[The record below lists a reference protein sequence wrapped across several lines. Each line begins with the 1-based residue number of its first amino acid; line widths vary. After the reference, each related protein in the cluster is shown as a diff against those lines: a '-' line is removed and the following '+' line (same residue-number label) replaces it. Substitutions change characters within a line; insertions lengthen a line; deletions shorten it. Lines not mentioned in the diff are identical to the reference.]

1 MNDRFIVS
9 LDPSYTRTGICIL
22 DLLNKNIY
30 FHTASCKIGEK
41 QFENVVH
48 AAQSIVKQLSSIIND
63 ICGEACF
70 SMIMESPLPAS
81 SMSPALYCLDSLIYN
96 EFESHITKT
105 YNPSTLRSRIH
116 GRKYDKSDSVNL
128 ACKYLKILE
137 DAGYTYYLRLGKA
150 RKLPHDNAEAFLYA
164 HLYLYDSGHQDFQF
178 NNSDEIAKH
187 KLRQLELKRREKLL
201 LFSKEDLVNE
211 SKRMEEAK

>member
-1 MNDRFIVS
+1 MSDRFIVS

-63 ICGEACF
+63 ICGEAYF

-137 DAGYTYYLRLGKA
+137 DTGYTYYLIVDRA
-150 RKLPHDNAEAFLYA
+150 RKVPHDCCEAL
-164 HLYLYDSGHQDFQF
+164 LYLHLWLKDSGNKDFQF
-178 NNSDEIAKH
+178 DNSEEIAAF
-187 KLRQLELKRREKLL
+187 KLRQKELKKREKLL
-201 LFSKEDLVNE
+201 LSSKET
-211 SKRMEEAK
+211 

>member
-1 MNDRFIVS
+1 MNDRFIIS

-22 DLLNKNIY
+22 DLLNKSIY

-63 ICGEACF
+63 ICGEAHF

-137 DAGYTYYLRLGKA
+137 DAGYTYYLIVDRA
-150 RKLPHDNAEAFLYA
+150 RKVPHDCCEAL
-164 HLYLYDSGHQDFQF
+164 LYLHLWLKDSGNKDFQF
-178 NNSDEIAKH
+178 DNSEEIAAF
-187 KLRQLELKRREKLL
+187 KLRQKELKKREKLL
-201 LFSKEDLVNE
+201 LSSKET
-211 SKRMEEAK
+211 

>member
-1 MNDRFIVS
+1 MNDRFVVS

-63 ICGEACF
+63 ICGEAHF

-137 DAGYTYYLRLGKA
+137 DAGYTYYLIVDRA
-150 RKLPHDNAEAFLYA
+150 RKVPHDCCEAL
-164 HLYLYDSGHQDFQF
+164 LYLHLWLKDSGNKDFQF
-178 NNSDEIAKH
+178 DNSEEIAAF
-187 KLRQLELKRREKLL
+187 KLRQKELKKREKLL
-201 LFSKEDLVNE
+201 LSNKET
-211 SKRMEEAK
+211 

>member
-63 ICGEACF
+63 ICGEAYF

-137 DAGYTYYLRLGKA
+137 DAGYTYYLIVDRA
-150 RKLPHDNAEAFLYA
+150 RKVPHDCCEAL
-164 HLYLYDSGHQDFQF
+164 LYLHLWLKDSGNKDFQF
-178 NNSDEIAKH
+178 DNSEEIAAF
-187 KLRQLELKRREKLL
+187 KLRQKELKKREKLL
-201 LFSKEDLVNE
+201 RSRKET
-211 SKRMEEAK
+211 

>member
-1 MNDRFIVS
+1 M
-9 LDPSYTRTGICIL
+9 
-22 DLLNKNIY
+22 NKNIY

-63 ICGEACF
+63 ICGEAYF

-137 DAGYTYYLRLGKA
+137 DAGYTYYLIVDRA
-150 RKLPHDNAEAFLYA
+150 RKVPHDCCEAL
-164 HLYLYDSGHQDFQF
+164 LYLHLWLKDSGNKDFQF
-178 NNSDEIAKH
+178 DNYEEIAAF
-187 KLRQLELKRREKLL
+187 KLRQKELKKREKLL
-201 LFSKEDLVNE
+201 LSSKET
-211 SKRMEEAK
+211 

>member
-1 MNDRFIVS
+1 MNDRFIIS

-63 ICGEACF
+63 ICGEARF

-137 DAGYTYYLRLGKA
+137 DAGYTYYLIVDRA
-150 RKLPHDNAEAFLYA
+150 RKVPHDCCEAL
-164 HLYLYDSGHQDFQF
+164 LYLHLWLKDSGNKDFQF
-178 NNSDEIAKH
+178 DNSEEIAAF
-187 KLRQLELKRREKLL
+187 KLRQKELKKREKLL
-201 LFSKEDLVNE
+201 LSSKET
-211 SKRMEEAK
+211 

>member
-1 MNDRFIVS
+1 MNDRFIIS

-48 AAQSIVKQLSSIIND
+48 AAQSIVKQLLSIIND
-63 ICGEACF
+63 ICGEAYF
-70 SMIMESPLPAS
+70 SIIMESPLPAS

-137 DAGYTYYLRLGKA
+137 DVGYTYYLIADRA
-150 RKLPHDNAEAFLYA
+150 RKVPHDCCEAL
-164 HLYLYDSGHQDFQF
+164 LYLHLWLKDSGNKDFQF
-178 NNSDEIAKH
+178 DNSEEIAAF
-187 KLRQLELKRREKLL
+187 KLRQKELKKREKLL
-201 LFSKEDLVNE
+201 LSNKET
-211 SKRMEEAK
+211 

>member
-1 MNDRFIVS
+1 MNDRFIIS

-63 ICGEACF
+63 ICGEAYF

-137 DAGYTYYLRLGKA
+137 DAGYTYYLIVDRA
-150 RKLPHDNAEAFLYA
+150 RKVPHDCCEAL
-164 HLYLYDSGHQDFQF
+164 LYLHTWLKDSGNKDFQF
-178 NNSDEIAKH
+178 DNSEEIAAF
-187 KLRQLELKRREKLL
+187 KLRQKELKKREKLL
-201 LFSKEDLVNE
+201 LSSKET
-211 SKRMEEAK
+211 